1 MLRHIESPTN
11 PLVKRIDK
19 LKKRRNREREGV
31 FLLEGQRELERAV
44 ACGYSF
50 EEIILCP
57 EFIENYD
64 TFSLNLKEK
73 TNQSTTTKQLY
84 SHMSYRENPDGV
96 LAIAK
101 IKTHALADITL
112 PENAFVLVL
121 ENLEKPG
128 NIGALLR
135 TADGVGVDAVI
146 ITGQTD
152 LYNPNMVRSSMGS
165 LFYLNIALTDNQS
178 CLDWLKASNI
188 QSYATTPHTK
198 KTYWQ
203 GDFKS
208 ASAIILGTEHDGLSA
223 FWHEHAT
230 EEVVI
235 PMAGLADS
243 LNVASAGAL
252 LMYEVLRQR
261 QDQL

>member
-1 MLRHIESPTN
+1 MKKMPRHIESLTN
-11 PLVKRIDK
+11 PLIKRIDK
-19 LKKRRNREREGV
+19 LKKRRNREREEV
-31 FLLEGQRELERAV
+31 FVVEGQRELERALT
-44 ACGYSF
+44 CSYEF
-50 EEIILCP
+50 EEILLCP
-57 EFIENYD
+57 ELIESFESLSSTINEKSR
-64 TFSLNLKEK
+64 FS
-73 TNQSTTTKQLY
+73 TITKQLFSKL
-84 SHMSYRENPDGV
+84 SHRENPDGV
-96 LAIAK
+96 LGVAK
-101 IKTHALADITL
+101 TKSHKLKNL
-112 PENAFVLVL
+112 VVPENAFILVL

-152 LYNPNMVRSSMGS
+152 LYNPNTVRSSMGS
-165 LFYLNIALTDNQS
+165 LFYLNIALSDNQS

-188 QSYATTPHTK
+188 YSYASTPHTE

-203 GDFKS
+203 SNFKVG
-208 ASAIILGTEHDGLSA
+208 SAIVLGTEHDGLSE
-223 FWHEHAT
+223 FWHNHADH
-230 EEVVI
+230 EIVI

-261 QDQL
+261 Q